1 MDILKDSVNLT
12 EHLRPQRLKL
22 ILQKSDAYIGLF
34 LNDEATLWITE
45 LVGKFVKKVRS
56 NLGMK
61 FRYLRIFVLFSP
73 GF

>member
-1 MDILKDSVNLT
+1 MNLT

-61 FRYLRIFVLFSP
+61 FR
-73 GF
+73 